1 MDKGAA
7 GHFFADELFISTADS
22 EAVAWAP
29 AHRFAPAPGNTP
41 VGLSPPYATRRRHAG
56 LTGRERP
63 ACYHHARAPP
73 HGVAPCPPKSTAAA

>member
-29 AHRFAPAPGNTP
+29 AHRVYTDSQATP
-41 VGLSPPYATRRRHAG
+41 RGA
-56 LTGRERP
+56 
-63 ACYHHARAPP
+63 
-73 HGVAPCPPKSTAAA
+73 